1 MPPDPLFDVTRVIQL
16 AVAPVFLLSSQGT
29 FLAVLSTRLGR
40 IVDRARTMTDRIA
53 ASSGAARERAVEEI
67 ALLLRRRFRINVA
80 ITCGTSSALLVCIL
94 IATAFVGPLVHRDF
108 SIAVATLFI
117 VAMLAFIGGL
127 LAFLA
132 EILLAVGSVRIAPET
147 FEHDAG
153 PRD

>member
-1 MPPDPLFDVTRVIQL
+1 MPSDPLFDVTRVIQL

-40 IVDRARTMTDRIA
+40 IVDRARAVTDRSA
-53 ASSGAARERAVEEI
+53 GSSGVVRQRAVEEV
-67 ALLLRRRFRINVA
+67 ALLLRRRFLVNLA

-94 IATAFVGPLVHRDF
+94 IASAFVGTLVRSDF
-108 SIAVATLFI
+108 SIVVATLFI

-132 EILLAVGSVRIAPET
+132 EILLAVGSVRIAAELG
-147 FEHDAG
+147 EEDVQ
-153 PRD
+153 PRG

>member
-40 IVDRARTMTDRIA
+40 IVDRARAVTDRSA
-53 ASSGAARERAVEEI
+53 GSSGVVRQRAVEEV
-67 ALLLRRRFRINVA
+67 ALLRRRRFLINLA

-94 IATAFVGPLVHRDF
+94 IASAFVGTLVRSDF
-108 SIAVATLFI
+108 SIVVATLFI

-132 EILLAVGSVRIAPET
+132 EILVAVGSVRIAAELG
-147 FEHDAG
+147 EEDVQ
-153 PRD
+153 PRG